1 MSGPVQTPLKVTE
14 SDGSPSGRP
23 ITEVVVS
30 NGDLSISGVVATVD
44 TTGSTTSPGG
54 ADSNVQYNNAGAFA
68 GDAGFFVASAGGGD
82 STKVRIGALNLQ
94 NNSISPRSGNDDV
107 ILKADGSGE
116 IGLQSSTVN
125 GGTWTDSIVKIM
137 CNTNADDA
145 YLKFRSQYTSDD
157 GGLMKDGN
165 QDIIL
170 RSLVANKDIDF
181 QVNGTGQVEVQN
193 TTTDSD
199 SVISIMGNGTG
210 APRLDLQNAS
220 KRVWIECQT
229 NKKLTMQ
236 GGSGGDTF
244 VFDVSSASGGITFP
258 DSTVQTTAASGG
270 GDNFFAVETP
280 DPTLMANSEMAMIP
294 ATTMLCGYGGSSTQG
309 VSTTTHYFPFI
320 APHSGDVDSFTI
332 SVSSSGA
339 STFQDFGIYD
349 NTDGFPDTLI
359 GKANID
365 VSSTGE
371 VTQTTLSATITL
383 VKGTMY
389 WLGWSRESG
398 TNFANLDCV
407 QDGGNTG
414 VSFGLGVTS
423 EYGMTSES
431 NQSLKTASSG
441 ALPATVTLADLVAS
455 NRDYPIVGLAW

>member
-1 MSGPVQTPLKVTE
+1 VTANL
-14 SDGSPSGRP
+14 DVGNLGANAIRA
-23 ITEVVVS
+23 TDL
-30 NGDLSISGVVATVD
+30 NGNVYVLPEG
-44 TTGSTTSPGG
+44 TGNFTIQG
-54 ADSNVQYNNAGAFA
+54 DNNAGGTVSDISMLLIKAATTDVATIQIQDNGA
-68 GDAGFFVASAGGGD
+68 GDVTTLKSLSGGD
-82 STKVRIGALNLQ
+82 FQIKNHS
-94 NNSISPRSGNDDV
+94 D
-107 ILKADGSGE
+107 
-116 IGLQSSTVN
+116 
-125 GGTWTDSIVKIM
+125 
-137 CNTNADDA
+137 
-145 YLKFRSQYTSDD
+145 TSDVD
-157 GGLMKDGN
+157 
-165 QDIIL
+165 
-170 RSLVANKDIDF
+170 V
-181 QVNGTGQVEVQN
+181 VVTGTGQLEVQN
-193 TTTDSD
+193 ATTDSD